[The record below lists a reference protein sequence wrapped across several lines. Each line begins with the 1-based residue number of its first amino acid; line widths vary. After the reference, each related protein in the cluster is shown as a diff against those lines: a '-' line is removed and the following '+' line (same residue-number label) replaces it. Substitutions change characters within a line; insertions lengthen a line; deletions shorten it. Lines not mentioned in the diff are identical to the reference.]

1 MKVYIIIFWEPTTNE
16 LTFERDLRNQRPS
29 FDFNNKSFKII
40 HFIFDK
46 QLKESSVEEVVT
58 DKDEIYLDLLVDCI
72 DYHQSFFNQSQS
84 TSKYSQKSVQVH
96 VCWPWAKVSQHT
108 YSYFDPNSVSS
119 FIWYMYNVY
128 LITILIY
135 SIQFQLIW

>member
-1 MKVYIIIFWEPTTNE
+1 MTSVTVWLYYIQKIN
-16 LTFERDLRNQRPS
+16 LRRR
-29 FDFNNKSFKII
+29 FKII

-96 VCWPWAKVSQHT
+96 VCWP
-108 YSYFDPNSVSS
+108 
-119 FIWYMYNVY
+119 
-128 LITILIY
+128 
-135 SIQFQLIW
+135 